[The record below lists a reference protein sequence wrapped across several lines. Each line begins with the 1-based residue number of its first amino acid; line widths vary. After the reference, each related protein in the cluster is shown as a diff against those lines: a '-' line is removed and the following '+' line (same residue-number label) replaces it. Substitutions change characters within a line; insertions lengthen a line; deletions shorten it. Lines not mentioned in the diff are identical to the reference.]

1 MAQTTPGISIRDL
14 FLSLIAPGN
23 TFGGNIDFTIPL
35 DSQWALFIHDFPS
48 IIQRISEFE
57 STTTS
62 AVGGQGNGDWNLS
75 ERQYNAL
82 TSTPVQ
88 NSVPMGCYFVDS
100 VSVPGESFSLQAAD
114 LTNNNG
120 FLEGSVAGK
129 RTDLASRNFTTSFR
143 ETDLDFIEGIIRPW
157 IIMSSYYG
165 LFAYSNT
172 NLRVKIPR
180 IQVINFSKAK
190 ASPRQF
196 TNSGR
201 LLQGVDASSPLAA
214 AADPG
219 LQSRPVRKIYN
230 FYGCVPRSVD
240 DKRLSYAPVSDTGSL
255 IRSVGWSFD
264 NMTVQYGV

>member
-1 MAQTTPGISIRDL
+1 MAQVTVRDL

-23 TFGGNIDFTIPL
+23 TLGGNMDFTIPL
-35 DSQWALFIHDFPS
+35 DSQWALIIHDFPS

-57 STTTS
+57 TTTS
-62 AVGGQGNGDWNLS
+62 TVGGQGNGDWNLS
-75 ERQYNAL
+75 QQQFNAL
-82 TSTPVQ
+82 TSSMVQ
-88 NSVPMGCYFVDS
+88 NTLPMGCYFVDS
-100 VSVPGESFSLQAAD
+100 VSVPGESYSLQTAD

-120 FLEGSVAGK
+120 FLEGAVAGK

-157 IIMSSYYG
+157 VIMSSYYG
-165 LFAYSNT
+165 LFAYSDT

-180 IQVINFSKAK
+180 IQVVNFSKYR

-196 TNSGR
+196 TGAGQLNGVNASQ
-201 LLQGVDASSPLAA
+201 QGIVFNDI
-214 AADPG
+214 D
-219 LQSRPVRKIYN
+219 RPVRKIYN
-230 FYGCVPRSVD
+230 FYGCVPRSID
-240 DKRLSYAPVSDTGSL
+240 DKRLSYAPVSDAGSL

>member
-23 TFGGNIDFTIPL
+23 TLGGNIDFTIPL

-48 IIQRISEFE
+48 VIQRISEFE
-57 STTTS
+57 TTTS
-62 AVGGQGNGDWNLS
+62 TVGGQGNGDWNLS
-75 ERQYNAL
+75 ERQYRAL

-129 RTDLASRNFTTSFR
+129 RTDMASRNFTTNFR

-190 ASPRQF
+190 AFPRQF
-196 TNSGR
+196 TSSGR
-201 LLQGVDASSPLAA
+201 LITDADASSPGVS
-214 AADPG
+214 DPSN
-219 LQSRPVRKIYN
+219 LSRPVRKIYN

-240 DKRLSYAPVSDTGSL
+240 DKRLSYAPVGDAGSL